1 LQQGLQSVKKVDR
14 GVKMDKILASCFNLA
29 KWENNGKFKSEKQAE
44 FLLSKFDANSEY
56 SACTLGP
63 YNSQLIWTV
72 KADKTGIVSIT
83 KLAYKSGKTTIT
95 FQRKSDSELAAL
107 VISERIKAEKIKAEK
122 IEVITNL
129 MASAQARIEK
139 QKEEDLKLM
148 DTVRSQPTV
157 TDEMIAS
164 IQEGVNL
171 SLQIQYKHDFED
183 LARWQAELDEI
194 NGIS

>member
-44 FLLSKFDANSEY
+44 FLLSKFDANAEY

-83 KLAYKSGKTTIT
+83 KLAYKSGKTAIT

-148 DTVRSQPTV
+148 DTVRSQPSATA
-157 TDEMIAS
+157 EMVAS
-164 IQEGVNL
+164 IQEGINTL
-171 SLQIQYKHDFED
+171 LQVKYKADFED

>member
-1 LQQGLQSVKKVDR
+1 
-14 GVKMDKILASCFNLA
+14 MDKILASCFNLA
-29 KWENNGKFKSEKQAE
+29 KWENNGEFKSTAQAE

-83 KLAYKSGKTTIT
+83 KLAYKSGKTAVY
-95 FQRKSDSELAAL
+95 FERKTETELTAL
-107 VISERIKAEKIKAEK
+107 VISERVKAERIKAEK

-148 DTVRSQPTV
+148 DTVRSQPSATA
-157 TDEMIAS
+157 EMVAS
-164 IQEGVNL
+164 IQEGINTL
-171 SLQIQYKHDFED
+171 LQVKYKADFED